1 MRRGLLSIFEAIAGR
16 RQSSRYPAEHFPLMF
31 FIARWCERGTA
42 KKLSQCAAS
51 LMPWKRCVHLVPA
64 TCLFFCRPNAISVR
78 PRTSF
83 ADEIYCAGNRKLCRF
98 MRAFLQPNRIA
109 CFDLMEVGGLCS
121 RRMLP
126 NRHLPYPVFAT
137 S

>member
-51 LMPWKRCVHLVPA
+51 LMPWKRCVHLVQA
-64 TCLFFCRPNAISVR
+64 KCLFFCRPNEKAVKPR
-78 PRTSF
+78 PSF
-83 ADEIYCAGNRKLCRF
+83 AHEIYSEGSGNCGHAEL
-98 MRAFLQPNRIA
+98 
-109 CFDLMEVGGLCS
+109 
-121 RRMLP
+121 
-126 NRHLPYPVFAT
+126 
-137 S
+137 